1 MSIPHFIY
9 LLMMNTYVAYYEYAA
24 VNVPVFVWLSVFKA
38 VHLEWD
44 LEQS

>member
-1 MSIPHFIY
+1 MLH
-9 LLMMNTYVAYYEYAA
+9 LLWDYYEYAA